1 MPANDVTW
9 SIAFLIT
16 VATFLKQ
23 KDGPQ
28 NTKKF
33 EKKEVFTFSCCSF
46 SFADL
51 DCLLLVFPDLSSTK
65 SE

>member
-46 SFADL
+46 F
-51 DCLLLVFPDLSSTK
+51 LLI
-65 SE
+65 

>member
-28 NTKKF
+28 NAKKF
-33 EKKEVFTFSCCSF
+33 EKKEVFTFSCCRF
-46 SFADL
+46 F
-51 DCLLLVFPDLSSTK
+51 LLI
-65 SE
+65 